1 MSNSKMSNSKMPPTS
16 TAGMLHVYNL
26 VTMPGTTEP
35 APDVTFDPPVSVGGG
50 TITKMT
56 CGRYANRRIGIRLL
70 GPDPDCGGAEAPYAT
85 LSHNVPGVTLSSP
98 SHFFVDARAS
108 ALADAI
114 VATGHIEKLTSGKP
128 CPSCQT
134 LYVPKYKT
142 LAEAQAADP
151 GSIFAE
157 QHISGVCSDTCW
169 DDACKPDDY

>member
-1 MSNSKMSNSKMPPTS
+1 MAASPSQ
-16 TAGMLHVYNL
+16 
-26 VTMPGTTEP
+26 
-35 APDVTFDPPVSVGGG
+35 PVS
-50 TITKMT
+50 TREK
-56 CGRYANRRIGIRLL
+56 
-70 GPDPDCGGAEAPYAT
+70 
-85 LSHNVPGVTLSSP
+85 S
-98 SHFFVDARAS
+98 AS

-128 CPSCQT
+128 CPFCQT
-134 LYVPKYKT
+134 LYMPKYKT